1 MCFDFCAQEQ
11 KLPLSL
17 LPSGPGFTENPA
29 QDLPFPDLVT
39 AFARPCAS
47 DFSINLI
54 LVFAATKLFEKE
66 PLPYP
71 VNLLYDAKMPERK
84 SIHCSFLNSKQLER
98 VNAHL
103 LGKLQNKYGLF
114 TAWHLMQPL

>member
-1 MCFDFCAQEQ
+1 MIPDILKGLFPVSQALPVPYPNKGDWLLCFDFCAQEQ

-71 VNLLYDAKMPERK
+71 VNLGKDA
-84 SIHCSFLNSKQLER
+84 
-98 VNAHL
+98 
-103 LGKLQNKYGLF
+103 
-114 TAWHLMQPL
+114 